1 MPSARLDNLPL
12 EWIRAFEAAART
24 GSFTL
29 AAQETGLTQASISQ
43 RIGQLE
49 ARLETQLFLRGAR
62 GVTLTVAGE
71 TWLPYVSASLQAL
84 RQSAEE
90 VFGSHQ
96 RRITLTAGNTVI
108 ENWLMPRLAA
118 ATAPP
123 PFEFV
128 FSTAVLAAGV
138 GQQSSDADV
147 RYGTGTWPQRRSA
160 RLFEEVMVP
169 VAAPS
174 LAESTGRWQDLPK
187 IAVSG
192 PRPGWQEWSRQTGDP
207 ATPVPHLRVDSL
219 VHALAAARRGLGV
232 VLASLPL
239 CREDLA
245 SGRLARL
252 GADELRPAASWWLTS
267 PENALSSRQWGELCE
282 VFCEL

>member
-12 EWIRAFEAAART
+12 EWIRAFEAAARS
-24 GSFTL
+24 GSFTE
-29 AAQETGLTQASISQ
+29 AARETGLTQASTSQ

-49 ARLETQLFLRGAR
+49 ARLDTQLFLRGAR

-71 TWLPYVSASLQAL
+71 TWLPYVSAALQSL

-96 RRITLTAGNTVI
+96 RRITLTAGNSVI

-118 ATAPP
+118 APVPP

-138 GQQSSDADV
+138 GQQAGDADV

-160 RLFEEVMVP
+160 RLFEEIMVP
-169 VAAPS
+169 VAAPQ
-174 LAESTGRWQDLPK
+174 LADTAGRWQDLPK

-219 VHALAAARRGLGV
+219 VHALAAARQGLGV

-239 CREDLA
+239 CEGDMA
-245 SGRLARL
+245 AGRLARL
-252 GADELRPAASWWLTS
+252 GEDELRPATSWWLTS
-267 PENALSSRQWGELCE
+267 PHNALSSRQWDELCD
-282 VFCEL
+282 VFCVL